1 MPTYHFIE
9 GLSGQSNAFEIA
21 RRFGLKEKIIREAE
35 FLKRQQRSQ
44 EDELIEKLEAQILEN
59 QQLKEKQEALIA
71 QTEQQRQRLER
82 ELQKLSEEKQRILD
96 AAEKQAQKQL
106 EEVKAERCV

>member
-35 FLKRQQRSQ
+35 F
-44 EDELIEKLEAQILEN
+44 
-59 QQLKEKQEALIA
+59 
-71 QTEQQRQRLER
+71 
-82 ELQKLSEEKQRILD
+82 
-96 AAEKQAQKQL
+96 
-106 EEVKAERCV
+106 